1 VTVLSVGSETSPG
14 RLAGFDDSKKWFRQ
28 WLCISGRKL
37 ARRSNRHW
45 HAPGGHILGTK
56 VPVGSRPQP
65 IPEVVASNW
74 AATQSLRRNYRFR
87 RYPVLTIIWFKMKK
101 AGFVA
106 AFFVAERICVGT

>member
-1 VTVLSVGSETSPG
+1 MCEDCHLGALLV
-14 RLAGFDDSKKWFRQ
+14 FDDSKKWFRQ

-45 HAPGGHILGTK
+45 HAPSAHIHGTH
-56 VPVGSRPQP
+56 VPVGPPTTAS
-65 IPEVVASNW
+65 IPEVVTSDW

-87 RYPVLTIIWFKMKK
+87 CYPVLTIIWFKMKK

-106 AFFVAERICVGT
+106 AFFVAERIRVGI